1 MLSTPTIVTF
11 MSVNRS
17 EESPVDP
24 GRGVGNCGATYGEEG
39 SLQAIQTQWKC
50 NEQLLS
56 LWVNN
61 VVMVFWKKLKD

>member
-24 GRGVGNCGATYGEEG
+24 GRGVGNCGTTYGEEVLFKLFKRSELRKG
-39 SLQAIQTQWKC
+39 KNAM
-50 NEQLLS
+50 
-56 LWVNN
+56 NN
-61 VVMVFWKKLKD
+61 CFHSRKITL